1 MRMKVTDVVLQSP
14 CNQLLQSCLANQLY
28 DYYNADLARIAAG
41 TTPLY
46 MVSRWGGGNP
56 NAQQVSPPLLQT
68 KQDYSPF
75 PGHVHVEDT
84 AQSPHPRCL
93 PAILAD
99 LDATAAA

>member
-1 MRMKVTDVVLQSP
+1 VRMKVTNVVLQSP

-56 NAQQVSPPLLQT
+56 NAQQVQPPMLQT
-68 KQDYSPF
+68 GQHSCPF
-75 PGHVHVEDT
+75 LDT
-84 AQSPHPRCL
+84 YMWMTLLSL
-93 PAILAD
+93 PTPNVFQRFLKM
-99 LDATAAA
+99 